1 MVRCVLVIMCQRD
14 IKVDEYPTLCVCEHV
29 KEERRNPFAKISSP
43 LLFLILSYIIELDSR
58 DPWPR
63 SRQEEGDG
71 EHTV

>member
-14 IKVDEYPTLCVCEHV
+14 IKVDEYPMLCVCEHV

-63 SRQEEGDG
+63 
-71 EHTV
+71 